1 MQFGWVRRCFR
12 SKIDKKVPKMKE
24 KTGIFWEIALRALA
38 YVIDFK
44 ILMSKAGAAL
54 TVLGIQ
60 GG

>member
-1 MQFGWVRRCFR
+1 
-12 SKIDKKVPKMKE
+12 MKE